1 MPIVF
6 SFKYFLMG
14 PQNSISSKY
23 WSNDEP
29 EFMTGTFF
37 QYQDIAKN
45 LSKGQSAQNLKNGY
59 DIYETVLITA
69 IRA

>member
-14 PQNSISSKY
+14 PQNSTSLKY
-23 WSNDEP
+23 WANDEP
-29 EFMTGTFF
+29 EFVTGTFS

-59 DIYETVLITA
+59 DIYETVLIMA
-69 IRA
+69 IKA